1 MACEKNRAKKAKLR
15 GERVSRELVLRMS
28 FEERD
33 EYDRRVEEAFRDQ
46 HVLETRTWQDAHDD
60 YR

>member
-1 MACEKNRAKKAKLR
+1 
-15 GERVSRELVLRMS
+15 MS
-28 FEERD
+28 SEERD